1 MFLPEGHVRTGDSQ
15 ERIPRDDGG
24 RNCND
29 ASTQNAKTADIHQKL
44 GRNEEVS
51 SSRTLEIKWPYQ
63 HLDLG
68 V

>member
-1 MFLPEGHVRTGDSQ
+1 MMEA
-15 ERIPRDDGG
+15 EI
-24 RNCND
+24 
-29 ASTQNAKTADIHQKL
+29 ATQNAKIAGIHQKL

-51 SSRTLEIKWPYQ
+51 SSRTIEIIWPYQ